1 MKLLFDLG
9 NTRCKW
15 ATAAGG
21 HLGRSG
27 ALTRGDDI
35 AQRFRTLITGLE
47 PPEAVYGISVAAPE
61 IWAAL
66 VHLCREHWGIEAH
79 ELVTPSEG
87 GGVKVA
93 YTHPRSLGTDR
104 WAAMVGAAARHMLP
118 ACVIDCGT
126 ALTVDVVGASGHH
139 RGGLILPGLST
150 MRRSLSTGTHALP
163 SVNDGPVPLLANN
176 TSDAIRAGT
185 LRGLAAT
192 VDGLYE
198 QLSRE
203 LGEPLSPVITGGDA
217 GTLLEYLRTPFHI
230 APDLILE
237 GIAHY
242 VEGAHCGSS

>member
-15 ATAAGG
+15 AIAAGG
-21 HLGRSG
+21 RLQRSG
-27 ALTRGDDI
+27 ALADGDDI
-35 AQRFRTLITGLE
+35 AQRFRAVATGFE
-47 PPEAVYGISVAAPE
+47 PPEAVYGISVAAPQT
-61 IWAAL
+61 WSSL
-66 VHLCREHWGIEAH
+66 VDLCRNLWGIEART
-79 ELVTPSEG
+79 LVTPPAG

-93 YTHPRSLGTDR
+93 YAQARTLGTDR

-163 SVNDGPVPLLANN
+163 SVDDGPVPLLADN
-176 TSDAIRAGT
+176 TPDAIRAGT

-203 LGEPLSPVITGGDA
+203 LGEPLSPVMTGGDA

-230 APDLILE
+230 APDLVLE